1 MTGRLTRALDRSRLR
16 VEVGRT
22 ADLPILKVGVIVRRI
37 PFTSVTCIVALTQPG
52 SATSQLNLPHGLGMV
67 RTGLRGRQ
75 PVEKWTEAGASRAP
89 APFPHHHKH
98 QAGRLDGLPTRN
110 R

>member
-75 PVEKWTEAGASRAP
+75 PVEKWTEAARPVLLPRSLITISI
-89 APFPHHHKH
+89 
-98 QAGRLDGLPTRN
+98 RLDGSMVYQHAN